1 MSSNRSPLG
10 PASLR
15 VERIEGRAVPVRGD
29 AIDTDRIIP
38 ARYLRCVTFEGLGDH
53 AFADDRKGLSAQ
65 GKVHPFDNPRFR
77 GASILIVNKN
87 FGCGSSREH
96 APQSLLRWGIKAL
109 VGESFAEI
117 FFGNCVALGI
127 PCLTADRAG
136 IEPLMAAV
144 ERDPSTAV
152 AIDIAAEE
160 VRFGGT
166 RIAGR
171 LPAGPRDA
179 FLRGIWDATGLLT
192 DRFEE
197 IEAVASRLPYIGGF
211 TC

>member
-1 MSSNRSPLG
+1 MTQKQPALG

-15 VERIEGRAVPVRGD
+15 VERIEGRAIPVRGD

-38 ARYLRCVTFEGLGDH
+38 ARYLRCVTFEGLGEH
-53 AFADDRKGLSAQ
+53 AFEDDRKGLAAQ
-65 GKVHPFDNPRFR
+65 GKVHSFDDPRFR
-77 GASILIVNKN
+77 GTSILAVNKN

-127 PCLTADRAG
+127 PCLTADPADV
-136 IEPLMAAV
+136 ETLMAFV
-144 ERDPSTAV
+144 EREPSSAV
-152 AIDIAAEE
+152 AIDIAAGE
-160 VRFGGT
+160 VRFGGR

-192 DRFEE
+192 DRFDEV
-197 IEAVASRLPYIGGF
+197 EAVAGRLPYLSGF
-211 TC
+211 SG